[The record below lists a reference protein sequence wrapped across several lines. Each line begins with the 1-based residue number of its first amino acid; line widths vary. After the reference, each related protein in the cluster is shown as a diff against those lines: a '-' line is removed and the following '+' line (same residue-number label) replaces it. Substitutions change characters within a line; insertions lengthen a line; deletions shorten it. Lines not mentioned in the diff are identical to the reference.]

1 MKSVQIHSWSKN
13 WRTWSNTHGLTCPAT
28 VLSPGKG
35 HGEILPWS
43 RTSRVMG
50 NRRTLRQGRKFRMH
64 WFSIGKTG
72 KQTPCMVCVCVW
84 CVRVCVCVYAQL
96 CLTVCDPMDC
106 HLGLCPGPNFPLQV
120 RQELGVAFQTHTGSQ
135 ASSRGEAKDSS
146 LPSSPDRYLLE
157 PTERPKESQASCG
170 VWREDSVL
178 LSMPGRKQVPHL
190 VMTVILA
197 ATQVSSIMFP
207 FNKVWGMDG

>member
-50 NRRTLRQGRKFRMH
+50 NRRTLRQGLKFRMH

-72 KQTPCMVCVCVW
+72 KQTPCMVCVCVCVCVW
-84 CVRVCVCVYAQL
+84 CVCVCVCVCVCMLSHISPFVTQWTVAHQAPLSTDSLHEEAQNYVKSSKY
-96 CLTVCDPMDC
+96 TPDIW
-106 HLGLCPGPNFPLQV
+106 FWIK
-120 RQELGVAFQTHTGSQ
+120 FGSF
-135 ASSRGEAKDSS
+135 R
-146 LPSSPDRYLLE
+146 R
-157 PTERPKESQASCG
+157 
-170 VWREDSVL
+170 
-178 LSMPGRKQVPHL
+178 M
-190 VMTVILA
+190 VILTTYGEMQFA
-197 ATQVSSIMFP
+197 DSECLLRQ
-207 FNKVWGMDG
+207 